1 LKFLQDFALS
11 SDRIRQVSLYNNNE
25 IQVETW
31 EVKTREVKI
40 REVEN
45 RLYM

>member
-31 EVKTREVKI
+31 EVETREVKI